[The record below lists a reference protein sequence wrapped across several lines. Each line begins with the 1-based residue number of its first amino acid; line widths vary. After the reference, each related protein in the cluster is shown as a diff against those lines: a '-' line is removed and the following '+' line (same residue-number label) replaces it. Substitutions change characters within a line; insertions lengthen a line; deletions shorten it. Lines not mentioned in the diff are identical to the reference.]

1 MKAILVQ
8 PPFVQLNAPYPAIHY
23 LDAYL
28 RSKGHAASVHDHSI
42 EVYRALYSREGL
54 SKVFAAIEARPLGP
68 ARGPA
73 SGRGDAAAS
82 PAFGETERRELERYL
97 SLKPLYLEWI
107 DGLVAFLSGSDPAM
121 AHRLA
126 SAAEFPRGARAE
138 AYLEAAGGRIRCEEA
153 QGLATAILEDLA
165 DLIRYSLD
173 PDFGTVRYG
182 ERLAKS
188 LADFSAVRAALGEGW
203 FIRDFYRPWA
213 AAFWKAQAEAL
224 AADGG
229 AGSGADSGAAAGR
242 AGGGDSAGE
251 PVLILV
257 TIPFPGCLAG
267 ALACAGE
274 ARAAFAERGLEV
286 VIVFGGGYV
295 STELRE
301 LSDPGLF
308 DFCDYLSFDAGFGS
322 LASILARLAGGD
334 RPLHLTM
341 SRKDGRVLAEGF
353 GEDRTEPSAESPFAA
368 EEREALASVFPDY
381 RGVNFGRYLRAMDS
395 DNAMHRLWSDTPWL
409 KYSLAHGCYWARCA
423 FCDTELDY
431 VANYVPAL
439 IAPLMKA
446 ADRAAA
452 HSGLYGLHFVDEAM
466 PMSGLLAFAAAN
478 RARAATGKRPFSFWG
493 NVRFDASWTEGRCEY
508 LAASGLVAVS
518 GGIEIATE
526 GGLELTDK
534 GFDLP
539 RLVKTLVCM
548 KRSGLLVHS
557 YLIYGFPGQSG
568 RDIVDS
574 AEVVRQLFAA
584 GLVDS
589 AFWHRFVLTRHS
601 RMMVEYRQGGRRD
614 LRPLEAV
621 AANAPGRDAPVAT
634 AEGGTGRTADL
645 PAVATPAAAAALR
658 SAEPGAPAATAA
670 AMQPGATG
678 GRLFAANDLGF
689 EGEEAFDVY
698 DAPLVSS
705 LEAWMQGEE
714 LERPAASWFE
724 AGAFGG
730 AVASR
735 ATGRGSRTSRDT
747 RGASALPDTVGGR
760 GRAAAAGIS
769 AGLIEALI
777 ARAEAE
783 LDAALPEAG
792 RKAAWVAGLPLVGK
806 AEPGKA
812 RLSWACRGEI
822 VKFELPP
829 ARAARLHD
837 AIADLASRLEP
848 MRLGDFLSGAGLEG
862 GDPLLRQLL
871 GAGLAVI

>member
-23 LDAYL
+23 LDAFL
-28 RSKGHAASVHDHSI
+28 RAKGLGTSVHDHSI

-54 SKVFAAIEARPLGP
+54 SMVFSAVGSKPLGP
-68 ARGPA
+68 AHGPA
-73 SGRGDAAAS
+73 GKGSGGAASAARPAAAA
-82 PAFGETERRELERYL
+82 PAFGETERRELARYL
-97 SLKPLYLEWI
+97 SLKPLYLEWV

-126 SAAEFPRGARAE
+126 SAAEFPRGARAQ

-165 DLIRYSLD
+165 DLIRFSLD

-188 LADFSAVRAALGEGW
+188 LADFREVRAALDEGW

-213 AAFWKAQAEAL
+213 AAFWKEEAG
-224 AADGG
+224 ACRDGDG
-229 AGSGADSGAAAGR
+229 
-242 AGGGDSAGE
+242 
-251 PVLILV
+251 PVLVLI

-267 ALACAGE
+267 ALACALE
-274 ARAAFAERGLEV
+274 ARAAFAARGLETIV
-286 VIVFGGGYV
+286 VFGGGYV

-322 LASILARLAGGD
+322 LASILDRLAGGVL
-334 RPLHLTM
+334 PLHLTM
-341 SRKDGRVLAEGF
+341 LRKEGRILAEGF
-353 GEDRTEPSAESPFAA
+353 GEGRTTALADSPFAA
-368 EEREALASVFPDY
+368 AEREALASVFPDY
-381 RGVNFGRYLRAMDS
+381 AGVDFGRYLRAMDS

-431 VANYVPAL
+431 VANYVPA
-439 IAPLMKA
+439 AVEPLMEA
-446 ADRAAA
+446 ADRAAGR
-452 HSGLYGLHFVDEAM
+452 SGLYGLHFVDEAM
-466 PMSGLLAFAAAN
+466 PMSSLLAFAAAN
-478 RARAATGKRPFSFWG
+478 RNRAAAGKPPFSFWG

-548 KRSGLLVHS
+548 KRSGLLVHA
-557 YLIYGFPGQSG
+557 YLIYGFPGQAG

-601 RMMVEYRQGGRRD
+601 RMMAEYRAGGRRD
-614 LRPLEAV
+614 LEPLETV
-621 AANAPGRDAPVAT
+621 SANAPAGAAQ
-634 AEGGTGRTADL
+634 E
-645 PAVATPAAAAALR
+645 AAAGEAFPR
-658 SAEPGAPAATAA
+658 QAATE
-670 AMQPGATG
+670 

-689 EGEEAFDVY
+689 VGEEAFDVY
-698 DAPLVSS
+698 DAPLVAS
-705 LEAWMQGEE
+705 LESWMQGDE
-714 LERPAASWFE
+714 LDRPAASWFGAA
-724 AGAFGG
+724 AGLDGRTGRAGG
-730 AVASR
+730 GASR
-735 ATGRGSRTSRDT
+735 AARRSSTATG
-747 RGASALPDTVGGR
+747 
-760 GRAAAAGIS
+760 IE
-769 AGLIEALI
+769 AGLVEALI

-783 LDAALPEAG
+783 LDTALPEAG
-792 RKAAWVAGLPLVGK
+792 RKAAWTAGLPLIGE
-806 AEPGKA
+806 AGRGKA
-812 RLSWACRGEI
+812 RLSWACRGEL
-822 VKFELPP
+822 VELELPATP
-829 ARAARLHD
+829 AARLRD
-837 AIADLASRLEP
+837 AIGDLASRREP
-848 MRLGDFLSGAGLEG
+848 MRLGDFLARADLAE
-862 GDPLLRQLL
+862 GDPVLGQLL
-871 GAGLAVI
+871 GAGLAAL

>member
-8 PPFVQLNAPYPAIHY
+8 PPFVQLNAPYPAIHH
-23 LDAYL
+23 LDAWL
-28 RSKGHAASVHDHSI
+28 RSKGHATSVHDHSI

-54 SKVFAAIEARPLGP
+54 AKVFAAIESRPLGP
-68 ARGPA
+68 AQGPA
-73 SGRGDAAAS
+73 GKPNYAAAGAARATTAA
-82 PAFGETERRELERYL
+82 PAFGETERRELARYL
-97 SLKPLYLEWI
+97 SLKPLYLDWI
-107 DGLVAFLSGSDPAM
+107 EGLVAFLSGSDPAM

-126 SAAEFPRGARAE
+126 SAAEFPRGARAQ
-138 AYLEAAGGRIRCEEA
+138 AWLEAAGGRIRCEEA

-188 LADFSAVRAALGEGW
+188 LADFGAVRAALDEGW

-213 AAFWKAQAEAL
+213 AAFWKAQAEAI

-229 AGSGADSGAAAGR
+229 
-242 AGGGDSAGE
+242 

-267 ALACAGE
+267 ALACASE
-274 ARAAFAERGLEV
+274 ARSAFASRGLEST
-286 VIVFGGGYV
+286 IVFGGGYV

-341 SRKDGRVLAEGF
+341 TRKGGGVLAEGF
-353 GEDRTEPSAESPFAA
+353 GEDRKEPPADSPFAA
-368 EEREALASVFPDY
+368 EEGEALATIFPDY
-381 RGVNFGRYLRAMDS
+381 AGVDFGRYLRAMDS

-431 VANYVPAL
+431 VANYVPAA
-439 IAPLMKA
+439 IEPLMEA
-446 ADRAAA
+446 ADRAAGS
-452 HSGLYGLHFVDEAM
+452 SGLHGLHFVDEAM

-478 RARAATGKRPFSFWG
+478 RARAAAGKRPFSFWG

-548 KRSGLLVHS
+548 KRSGLLVHA

-568 RDIVDS
+568 GDIVDS

-601 RMMVEYRQGGRRD
+601 RMMAEYRAGGRRD
-614 LRPLEAV
+614 LRPLETASDS
-621 AANAPGRDAPVAT
+621 APGGAAP
-634 AEGGTGRTADL
+634 GGMAPDGAGQ
-645 PAVATPAAAAALR
+645 AAAW
-658 SAEPGAPAATAA
+658 
-670 AMQPGATG
+670 

-689 EGEEAFDVY
+689 EGEEAFDAY
-698 DAPLVSS
+698 DAPLVAS

-714 LERPAASWFE
+714 LERPAASWFG
-724 AGAFGG
+724 AGAGSPAPRGG
-730 AVASR
+730 RAGRGARGTDASR
-735 ATGRGSRTSRDT
+735 
-747 RGASALPDTVGGR
+747 DTVGGR
-760 GRAAAAGIS
+760 GS
-769 AGLIEALI
+769 AGPAIRPGLVEALI
-777 ARAEAE
+777 ASAEAG
-783 LDAALPEAG
+783 LDAALPEPG
-792 RKAAWVAGLPLVGK
+792 RKAAWVAGLPLLADAGR
-806 AEPGKA
+806 GRA
-812 RLSWACRGEI
+812 RLSWACRGEL
-822 VKFELPP
+822 VELELPA
-829 ARAARLHD
+829 ARAARLRD
-837 AIADLASRLEP
+837 AMADLASRPGP
-848 MRLGDFLSGAGLEG
+848 MGLRDFLAGAGLEEA
-862 GDPLLRQLL
+862 DPVLGQLL
-871 GAGLAVI
+871 DAGLAAI

>member
-23 LDAYL
+23 LDAFL
-28 RSKGHAASVHDHSI
+28 RSKGHETSVHDHSI

-54 SKVFAAIEARPLGP
+54 SRVFAAIESKPLGP

-73 SGRGDAAAS
+73 GGRSGAVAGGS
-82 PAFGETERRELERYL
+82 AFGETERRELARYL
-97 SLKPLYLEWI
+97 SLKPLYLEWV

-188 LADFSAVRAALGEGW
+188 LADFGAVRAALGEGW
-203 FIRDFYRPWA
+203 FVRDFYRPWA
-213 AAFWKAQAEAL
+213 AGFWKTQAAMSETAQREG
-224 AADGG
+224 DGRP
-229 AGSGADSGAAAGR
+229 AR
-242 AGGGDSAGE
+242 LL
-251 PVLILV
+251 VLV

-267 ALACAGE
+267 ALACALE
-274 ARAAFAERGLEV
+274 ARAAFAARGMES

-322 LASILARLAGGD
+322 LASILDRLDGGD
-334 RPLHLTM
+334 GPLHLTM
-341 SRKDGRVLAEGF
+341 SRRDGRVVAEGF
-353 GEDRTEPSAESPFAA
+353 GEGNLAPPPASPWSAS
-368 EEREALASVFPDY
+368 EREALASIFPDY
-381 RGVNFGRYLRAMDS
+381 EGVDFSRYLRAMDS

-409 KYSLAHGCYWARCA
+409 KYSLAHGCYWAKCA

-431 VANYVPAL
+431 VANYVPAAVAAL
-439 IAPLMKA
+439 AEA
-446 ADRAAA
+446 ADRA
-452 HSGLYGLHFVDEAM
+452 SGRCDLYGIHFVDEAM

-478 RARAATGKRPFSFWG
+478 RARAAAGKRPFSYWG

-548 KRSGLLVHS
+548 KRSGLLVHA

-568 RDIVDS
+568 RDILDS

-601 RMMVEYRQGGRRD
+601 RMMAEYRAGGRLD
-614 LRPLEAV
+614 LKPLDAV
-621 AANAPGRDAPVAT
+621 PANAPAGVA
-634 AEGGTGRTADL
+634 
-645 PAVATPAAAAALR
+645 
-658 SAEPGAPAATAA
+658 PGAPA
-670 AMQPGATG
+670 GAVPQQAPAEV
-678 GRLFAANDLGF
+678 RLFAANDLGF
-689 EGEEAFDVY
+689 EGEESFDVY
-698 DAPLVSS
+698 DAPLVAS

-714 LERPAASWFE
+714 LERPAASWFV
-724 AGAFGG
+724 GL
-730 AVASR
+730 
-735 ATGRGSRTSRDT
+735 GRGGEGVRAGLKARAGRGGKGVNALRDT
-747 RGASALPDTVGGR
+747 DIRESLV
-760 GRAAAAGIS
+760 
-769 AGLIEALI
+769 EALI

-783 LDAALPEAG
+783 LDAPRPEPG
-792 RKAAWVAGLPLVGK
+792 RRAAWVAGLPLLEEAGRS
-806 AEPGKA
+806 GA
-812 RLSWACRGEI
+812 RLVWTCRGELVEI
-822 VKFELPP
+822 ELSR
-829 ARAARLHD
+829 ARAARLRE
-837 AIADLASRLEP
+837 AIVDLSERAEP
-848 MRLGDFLSGAGLEG
+848 RRLGDFLSDAGLAED
-862 GDPLLRQLL
+862 DPDLGVLL
-871 GAGLAVI
+871 GAGLVAI

>member
-23 LDAYL
+23 LDAWL
-28 RSKGHAASVHDHSI
+28 RSKGHATSVHDHSI

-68 ARGPA
+68 VQGPA
-73 SGRGDAAAS
+73 GKPNYAAAGAAPATAAA
-82 PAFGETERRELERYL
+82 PAFGETERRELARYL
-97 SLKPLYLEWI
+97 SLKPLYLDWI
-107 DGLVAFLSGSDPAM
+107 EGLVAFLSGSDPAM

-126 SAAEFPRGARAE
+126 SAAEFPRGARAQ
-138 AYLEAAGGRIRCEEA
+138 AWLEAAGGRIRCEEA

-188 LADFSAVRAALGEGW
+188 LADFGAVRAALDEGW

-213 AAFWKAQAEAL
+213 AAFWKARAEAL

-229 AGSGADSGAAAGR
+229 AGSGAAAGR
-242 AGGGDSAGE
+242 AAAE
-251 PVLILV
+251 PILILV

-274 ARAAFAERGLEV
+274 ARAAFASRGLES

-341 SRKDGRVLAEGF
+341 TRKGGGVLAEGF
-353 GEDRTEPSAESPFAA
+353 GEDRKEPPADSPFAA
-368 EEREALASVFPDY
+368 EEGEALATIFPDY
-381 RGVNFGRYLRAMDS
+381 AGVDFGRYLRAMDS

-431 VANYVPAL
+431 VANYVPAA
-439 IAPLMKA
+439 IEPLMEA

-557 YLIYGFPGQSG
+557 YLIYGAG
-568 RDIVDS
+568 RF
-574 AEVVRQLFAA
+574 AEV
-584 GLVDS
+584 GI
-589 AFWHRFVLTRHS
+589 
-601 RMMVEYRQGGRRD
+601 
-614 LRPLEAV
+614 
-621 AANAPGRDAPVAT
+621 
-634 AEGGTGRTADL
+634 
-645 PAVATPAAAAALR
+645 AALAVDLYAGR
-658 SAEPGAPAATAA
+658 STTDPAEAMAAMKAVDKAQASATITAA
-670 AMQPGATG
+670 LDFLAKSV
-678 GRLFAANDLGF
+678 R
-689 EGEEAFDVY
+689 V
-698 DAPLVSS
+698 AP
-705 LEAWMQGEE
+705 
-714 LERPAASWFE
+714 
-724 AGAFGG
+724 
-730 AVASR
+730 
-735 ATGRGSRTSRDT
+735 
-747 RGASALPDTVGGR
+747 GGR
-760 GRAAAAGIS
+760 GVIGWCFGGGMALQASLDRPTMDVDLARRAMSAYRKSIALPGMALTTQVAAATS
-769 AGLIEALI
+769 
-777 ARAEAE
+777 
-783 LDAALPEAG
+783 
-792 RKAAWVAGLPLVGK
+792 
-806 AEPGKA
+806 
-812 RLSWACRGEI
+812 
-822 VKFELPP
+822 
-829 ARAARLHD
+829 
-837 AIADLASRLEP
+837 
-848 MRLGDFLSGAGLEG
+848 
-862 GDPLLRQLL
+862 
-871 GAGLAVI
+871 

>member
-28 RSKGHAASVHDHSI
+28 RSKGHATSVHDHSI

-54 SKVFAAIEARPLGP
+54 AKVFAAMESRPLGP

-73 SGRGDAAAS
+73 GGQTGAGAAGQ
-82 PAFGETERRELERYL
+82 AFGETERRELARYL

-107 DGLVAFLSGSDPAM
+107 DGLVSFLAGAEPAM

-126 SAAEFPRGARAE
+126 SAAEFPRGARAA

-188 LADFSAVRAALGEGW
+188 LADFGAVRAALDEGW

-213 AAFWKAQAEAL
+213 AAFWKAQAEAV
-224 AADGG
+224 DG
-229 AGSGADSGAAAGR
+229 AGSRG
-242 AGGGDSAGE
+242 

-267 ALACAGE
+267 ALACALE
-274 ARAAFAERGLEV
+274 ARAAFAARGLEP

-301 LSDPGLF
+301 LTDPGLF

-322 LASILARLAGGD
+322 LASLLARLAGGD
-334 RPLHLTM
+334 MPLHLTM
-341 SRKDGRVLAEGF
+341 ARKDGRVLAEGF
-353 GEDRTEPSAESPFAA
+353 GEGGTAPAEGSPFAA

-381 RGVNFGRYLRAMDS
+381 AGADFGRYLRAMDS

-431 VANYVPAL
+431 VANYVPAV
-439 IAPLMKA
+439 IEPLVAA
-446 ADRAAA
+446 ADRAARR
-452 HSGLYGLHFVDEAM
+452 SGLHGIHFVDEAM

-478 RARAATGKRPFSFWG
+478 RARAAAGKRPFSFWG

-601 RMMVEYRQGGRRD
+601 RMMAEYRAGGRRD

-621 AANAPGRDAPVAT
+621 SANAASG
-634 AEGGTGRTADL
+634 
-645 PAVATPAAAAALR
+645 PAGAAAAL
-658 SAEPGAPAATAA
+658 PGAAPDPSDAPGAAATGAA
-670 AMQPGATG
+670 RHAPAE

-724 AGAFGG
+724 ASGGHTGLAGAGRDGSARRASGG
-730 AVASR
+730 SSR
-735 ATGRGSRTSRDT
+735 AAKRGPAT
-747 RGASALPDTVGGR
+747 
-760 GRAAAAGIS
+760 AGIQP
-769 AGLIEALI
+769 GHIEALI

-792 RKAAWVAGLPLVGK
+792 RRAAWVAGLPLVGD
-806 AEPGKA
+806 AGRGKA
-812 RLSWACRGEI
+812 RLSWACRGEL
-822 VKFELPP
+822 VELELPP
-829 ARAARLHD
+829 VRAARLRD
-837 AIADLASRLEP
+837 AIADLASRAEP
-848 MRLGDFLSGAGLEG
+848 ARLGDFLARADLAED
-862 GDPLLRQLL
+862 DPVLRQLL
-871 GAGLAVI
+871 GAGLAAL

>member
-28 RSKGHAASVHDHSI
+28 RSKGHATSVHDHSI

-54 SKVFAAIEARPLGP
+54 SRVFAAIEARPLGP
-68 ARGPA
+68 ARNPSCSRTG
-73 SGRGDAAAS
+73 AAATG
-82 PAFGETERRELERYL
+82 PAFGETERRELARYL

-138 AYLEAAGGRIRCEEA
+138 ACLEAAGGRISCEEA

-188 LADFSAVRAALGEGW
+188 LADFSAVRAALDEGW

-213 AAFWKAQAEAL
+213 ADFWRAQAEAIAARGAGGL
-224 AADGG
+224 AVGG
-229 AGSGADSGAAAGR
+229 LTVGGSSAGAGAAGPGSGAAAAGR
-242 AGGGDSAGE
+242 AGSRE

-267 ALACAGE
+267 ALACAIE
-274 ARAAFAERGLEV
+274 ARAAFAARGLEA

-308 DFCDYLSFDAGFGS
+308 DYCDYLSFDAGFGS
-322 LASILARLAGGD
+322 LASILARLEGGD

-341 SRKDGRVLAEGF
+341 TRGEGRVLAEGF
-353 GEDRTEPSAESPFAA
+353 GESMTAAA
-368 EEREALASVFPDY
+368 EGSPWAAAEREALASVFPDY
-381 RGVNFGRYLRAMDS
+381 EGVDFGRYLRAMDS

-431 VANYVPAL
+431 VANYVPAV
-439 IAPLMKA
+439 IGPLMEA
-446 ADRAAA
+446 ADRAAGR
-452 HSGLYGLHFVDEAM
+452 SGLHGLHFVDEAM
-466 PMSGLLAFAAAN
+466 PMSGILAFAAAN
-478 RARAATGKRPFSFWG
+478 RARAAAGKRPFSFWG

-548 KRSGLLVHS
+548 KRSGLLVHA

-574 AEVVRQLFAA
+574 AEVVRQLFVA

-601 RMMVEYRQGGRRD
+601 RMMAEYRQGGRRD
-614 LRPLEAV
+614 LGPLEAV
-621 AANAPGRDAPVAT
+621 SANAPSGAGHSTTPDARDGAATEPPAT
-634 AEGGTGRTADL
+634 AGTAPRQD
-645 PAVATPAAAAALR
+645 AAEA
-658 SAEPGAPAATAA
+658 
-670 AMQPGATG
+670 
-678 GRLFAANDLGF
+678 RLFAANDLDF
-689 EGEEAFDVY
+689 EGEEAYDEY
-698 DAPLVSS
+698 DAPLVAS

-714 LERPAASWFE
+714 LGRPAASWFGTS
-724 AGAFGG
+724 ASGGGSGG
-730 AVASR
+730 A
-735 ATGRGSRTSRDT
+735 AT
-747 RGASALPDTVGGR
+747 
-760 GRAAAAGIS
+760 RAAARGSGGAGDSRTLCDTTNRRGSAKDGIR
-769 AGLIEALI
+769 AGLVEALI

-783 LDAALPEAG
+783 LDAAWPEPG
-792 RKAAWVAGLPLVGK
+792 RRAAWVAGLPLVGD
-806 AEPGKA
+806 AGRGKA
-812 RLSWACRGEI
+812 RLSWACRGELVEI
-822 VKFELPP
+822 EL
-829 ARAARLHD
+829 ASERAARLRD
-837 AIADLASRLEP
+837 AIADLAACSEP
-848 MRLGDFLSGAGLEG
+848 RRLGDFLSGAGLAD

-871 GAGLAVI
+871 GAGLAAI